1 MYTVISFPIVLSIRE
16 IEKTCRFLKNRKAP
30 EPGNISAELVKY
42 GTAKLYEQL
51 RILFQNCINGMEVP
65 NEWKSFLISSYI
77 KKEAKIATTRGI
89 AVTSSV
95 RIYGKILKQ
104 N

>member
-1 MYTVISFPIVLSIRE
+1 
-16 IEKTCRFLKNRKAP
+16 
-30 EPGNISAELVKY
+30 
-42 GTAKLYEQL
+42 
-51 RILFQNCINGMEVP
+51 MEVP

-95 RIYGKILKQ
+95 RIYGRILKNKIENQ
-104 N
+104 YSDMGTEKQAGFRAGRSAVNYLFCIS